1 MTVDEMNELSTRL
14 AVQEQ
19 KLEAILETT
28 KGIQTTLVGMQ
39 ECLNSLDSRSAVQNE
54 QIVVHEKK
62 ISHLES
68 RVEKNSNDIA
78 RLEANANSALKTS
91 RLIGVVLISM
101 ATLIVSVFGLFIR

>member
-1 MTVDEMNELSTRL
+1 MEEKALLVEIEKDKEK
-14 AVQEQ
+14 VIEQ
-19 KLEAILETT
+19 KLE
-28 KGIQTTLVGMQ
+28 
-39 ECLNSLDSRSAVQNE
+39 E
-54 QIVVHEKK
+54 QRKRYHDEIVVHEKK

-68 RVEKNSNDIA
+68 KVEKNSNDIA